1 MGASNERRAGM
12 EFSAIKKG
20 LSISGLTYLSRSPGS
35 TRTSRASRRLHA
47 RTGRGFTAT
56 NSFSCFRTNYGAPTG
71 KDTYISLPSRFPA
84 DPDPLPT
91 SACALSPKPRRKPS
105 SQSWQTTWVPP
116 SKTSS
121 PRPIPTPPQTKPA
134 WSSDSATKTE
144 STTPPNTSRTSP
156 PVSRVR
162 ACSPSGLA

>member
-1 MGASNERRAGM
+1 MNEEQRW

-35 TRTSRASRRLHA
+35 TRTSRAFFWRRDCTPA
-47 RTGRGFTAT
+47 RPRFHRYE
-56 NSFSCFRTNYGAPTG
+56 FFLLLQDQLRYPYLQR
-71 KDTYISLPSRFPA
+71 YISLPNRFPA

-91 SACALSPKPRRKPS
+91 SPCALSPKPRPKPS

-116 SKTSS
+116 SRTSS

-156 PVSRVR
+156 RVSRVR